1 MVRCA
6 LVLLLAAACL
16 ASCGSGSS
24 KPAATTTT
32 TAKVSD
38 ANRLV
43 DIWKGVHVS
52 PPNADIRAVQEHL
65 VSLSRRCG
73 ESESTL
79 ASSLAAALRL
89 LAEHGVHPS
98 PVALTAL
105 LDAAASQRKSGSSCS
120 DLLVALLV
128 ELESGH
134 ALGPPVAPSGAP

>member
-1 MVRCA
+1 MVRYA
-6 LVLLLAAACL
+6 LVLLVAGACL

-24 KPAATTTT
+24 KPAPAATTT
-32 TAKVSD
+32 KVSD

-43 DIWKGVHVS
+43 DIWKGGHVS
-52 PPNADIRAVQEHL
+52 PPNADIRAVGEHL

-73 ESESTL
+73 ESESAL

-105 LDAAASQRKSGSSCS
+105 LDAAASQSKSGSSCS

-128 ELESGH
+128 QLESGH
-134 ALGPPVAPSGAP
+134 ALGPPGVAPSGAP